1 MVTIKLKW
9 MNKTLAIVTVDT
21 FRKESKIEYMNT
33 FDPTMKLKE
42 DVKKE
47 AKDVSKEQVN
57 MSIDDFNFG
66 DSMNFGN

>member
-1 MVTIKLKW
+1 

-21 FRKESKIEYMNT
+21 FRKESKIEYMNA

-57 MSIDDFNFG
+57 MSIDDFNLVIP
-66 DSMNFGN
+66 

>member
-1 MVTIKLKW
+1 
-9 MNKTLAIVTVDT
+9 MNA
-21 FRKESKIEYMNT
+21 
-33 FDPTMKLKE
+33 FDPKMKLKE